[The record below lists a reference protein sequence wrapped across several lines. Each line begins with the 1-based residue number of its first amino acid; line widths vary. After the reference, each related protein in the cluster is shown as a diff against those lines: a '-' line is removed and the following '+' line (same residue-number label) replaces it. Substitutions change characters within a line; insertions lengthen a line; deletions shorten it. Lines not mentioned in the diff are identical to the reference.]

1 MPVNARLVIRD
12 ADADGA
18 GFLDS
23 FYGESAGP
31 AATERAATDNAL
43 TVHGPAV
50 SVADRVQRGWWF
62 DGTDVFSA
70 DRPFTELQQ
79 RQAAF
84 TQLHGYLNA
93 LAVDLAAEGVA
104 HPVAEVHAAHNFP
117 AFAHHAAYRV
127 AHHATLTHAQKVAWA
142 VAMLLGPS
150 DASNVFEWY
159 QRISVLTPV
168 VGPTTPKAWVNPNG
182 AVRISVEDALGST
195 FDAIGTTP
203 VSDTQLAD
211 GAWVGELT

>member
-1 MPVNARLVIRD
+1 MPVNSRLVIRD

-23 FYGESAGP
+23 FYGESAGQ
-31 AATERAATDNAL
+31 AAIARAATDSAL
-43 TVHGPAV
+43 TVHGSVV
-50 SVADRVQRGWWF
+50 SVSDRVQRGWWF
-62 DGTDVFSA
+62 DGTDALTA

-79 RQAAF
+79 RRAAF
-84 TQLHGYLNA
+84 TQLHGHLNT
-93 LAVDLAAEGVA
+93 LAAELAAEGVA

-127 AHHATLTHAQKVAWA
+127 AHHATLTHAEKVSWA
-142 VAMLLGPS
+142 EAMLRGPS
-150 DASNVFEWY
+150 NASTVFEWY

-168 VGPTTPKAWVNPNG
+168 AGPTVPKAWVDPETG
-182 AVRISVEDALGST
+182 LQVTVRST
-195 FDAIGTTP
+195 LSQMFEAIGTTP

-211 GAWVGELT
+211 GAWVEGLT